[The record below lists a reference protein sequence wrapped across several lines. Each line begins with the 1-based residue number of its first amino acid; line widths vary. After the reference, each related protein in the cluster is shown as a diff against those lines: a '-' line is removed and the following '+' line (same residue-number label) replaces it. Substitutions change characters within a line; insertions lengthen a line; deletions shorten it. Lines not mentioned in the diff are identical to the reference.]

1 MARSIFD
8 QDSIAN
14 KYSLLGQGSP
24 NQQFIQEQKIQQGLL
39 PRTQPT
45 TQTNQTTA
53 NTTPVATSRN
63 VKMGAKSPSRGNN
76 LLQGVSNFVGT
87 DFGTG
92 FTQGLLGAGRYS
104 PVPITFG
111 QALSE
116 AMQAGNQLVTDRGKA
131 KTYRPMTM
139 EERIKFGI
147 TDGNFAMGSDGLPV
161 NLAKGGNTT
170 VTLPGGRSE
179 LDKVGAE
186 NFMELGKVYGEEV
199 KGANEN
205 LNRINTIQNLMAG
218 VDENMFG
225 AFSQTKADVMK
236 ILGGDVSNIEN
247 LNVQFG
253 SFVMGQIQNT
263 KGAVSERE
271 MDYFGQI
278 SPTMGKTKK
287 GLELML
293 QILEKTNQ
301 KVIDKKNFYDQWT
314 MDYLAKN
321 PDASGQQI
329 SSAWGLAESEYMKEN
344 GSILDQEMKKLLGS
358 QLIEQFKNEGESFD
372 VDVYGTEYQN
382 HLSQI
387 EKERDYDE
395 GSAVLIDIQEG
406 RAVFRFTRNGFYS
419 APVGIP
425 NLDELKKNE

>member
-1 MARSIFD
+1 MAQSIFD
-8 QDSIAN
+8 KNSLLN

-24 NQQFIQEQKIQQGLL
+24 NQQFLQQQKINQGIPPLMN
-39 PRTQPT
+39 PEPAQTSPT
-45 TQTNQTTA
+45 MGTVPA
-53 NTTPVATSRN
+53 NNTRN
-63 VKMGAKSPSRGNN
+63 VKFSNTSPSKGNN
-76 LLQGVSNFVGT
+76 LLQGVSDFTGT
-87 DFGTG
+87 TFGQG

-116 AMQAGNQLVTDRGKA
+116 AMSAGNQLVTDRGKA

-147 TDGNFAMGSDGLPV
+147 TDGDFAMGSDGLPV

-170 VTLPGGRSE
+170 ITMPGGRSE
-179 LDKVGAE
+179 LDKVGAG

-205 LNRINTIQNLMAG
+205 INRINTIQNLMAG

-301 KVIDKKNFYDQWT
+301 KVIDKKKFYDQWT

-321 PDASGQQI
+321 KNATGQQI
-329 SSAWGLAESEYMKEN
+329 SSAWGLAEEEYMKEN
-344 GSILDQEMKKLLGS
+344 GSILDKEMKRLLGS
-358 QLIEQFKNEGESFD
+358 QIIEQLKNDGESFD
-372 VDVYGTEYQN
+372 VDVFGTEYQR
-382 HLSQI
+382 HLSKI
-387 EKERDYDE
+387 EEQQGYDK
-395 GSAVLIDIQEG
+395 GSAVLIDIQDG
-406 RAVFRFTRNGFYS
+406 RAIFNFTKNGFYVS
-419 APVGIP
+419 PMGIP
-425 NLDELKKNE
+425 NLDELDNE